1 MATDWERITRGAWG
15 IPERLG
21 DFRDR
26 PTNSD
31 AAAEAGNTGRT
42 FSRASGRM
50 CSPTTLGFRCRSPG
64 WERGTSVVLGTLLC
78 GISFLHLLPLGLTAS
93 DVPPTPRQSGPS
105 ATAPDTQVHHP
116 SGQPVSL
123 WLPVL
128 SLDLLSPLP
137 PGQWPAQ
144 AQSLV
149 LLCAHCTLLW
159 LLWPWGPSTAIL
171 AFPEAR
177 LT

>member
-1 MATDWERITRGAWG
+1 MATDWERITRGSWG

-26 PTNSD
+26 PTNSN

-93 DVPPTPRQSGPS
+93 DVPPSPRQSGPS
-105 ATAPDTQVHHP
+105 ATAPDTQDHHP

-128 SLDLLSPLP
+128 SLDLLSPLLP
-137 PGQWPAQ
+137 PWTMASPG
-144 AQSLV
+144 SV
-149 LLCAHCTLLW
+149 LGAALCPLYSAVAPVALEPIHCHPGL
-159 LLWPWGPSTAIL
+159 P
-171 AFPEAR
+171 
-177 LT
+177 